1 MEFDYECLE
10 EQNWPTIPSA
20 SAEVTKNMHKWCGK
34 ISYIVSDLL
43 KQLKILEDEKL
54 NVSIA
59 TSNKPTTI
67 FTYAQATS
75 IQQNQSKPKETE
87 LVMMTKIT
95 NEFNNKKRIENNIII
110 SGVADHAIKKSAI
123 IHDIVY
129 NHSLDIFILTETWIK
144 SDDPP
149 AIQEDMAPTGFKTI
163 QYCRS
168 DHRGGGVAIVY
179 RDNLYIKPISL
190 LSTCLSYERT
200 SAKLNLANN
209 IYNIIAIY
217 RSNPIIPTNIF
228 FLELSVLCGDFNCPG
243 TTPTTCNPRLAEILE
258 TYNMIQR
265 VQSPTRISS
274 TTSIANLLDLVINR
288 HDDISL
294 NNIQVTD
301 EGISDH
307 YMIRVALYH
316 QPSNSKTVW
325 FSKRNFRKLNL
336 SCFIKELQV
345 MLCCLSPENNVD
357 DYAEQVRANITTVLD
372 HLAPIQ
378 KYSMRPG
385 KHDDKWLFSDA
396 KNKKI
401 RRRKLEPYGNQ
412 KETWNIAKKLLHSIS
427 SKTKNTIPEA
437 KCNII
442 SQYFIN
448 KLESIKN
455 TIQERLAKNP
465 KSKFISELHP
475 PVNILATFGT
485 VTPTDVS
492 KIIKA
497 LKPKTSPLDIIPTYI
512 LKSCSELFS
521 LIIAHLAN
529 LSFKSGVF
537 PASYKV
543 AQITPTPKKSGL
555 AEFDLSNL
563 RPISNLNTISKILE
577 KLALSRLLPHVTS
590 SINFNPLQSGFRS
603 NHSTETALLKIC
615 NDILLNIDDALNT
628 ILLSLDISSAFD
640 TIDHSLLISRIKD
653 EFGATDIALKWLTS
667 YLHS

>member
-1 MEFDYECLE
+1 
-10 EQNWPTIPSA
+10 
-20 SAEVTKNMHKWCGK
+20 
-34 ISYIVSDLL
+34 
-43 KQLKILEDEKL
+43 
-54 NVSIA
+54 
-59 TSNKPTTI
+59 
-67 FTYAQATS
+67 
-75 IQQNQSKPKETE
+75 
-87 LVMMTKIT
+87 
-95 NEFNNKKRIENNIII
+95 
-110 SGVADHAIKKSAI
+110 
-123 IHDIVY
+123 
-129 NHSLDIFILTETWIK
+129 
-144 SDDPP
+144 
-149 AIQEDMAPTGFKTI
+149 
-163 QYCRS
+163 
-168 DHRGGGVAIVY
+168 
-179 RDNLYIKPISL
+179 
-190 LSTCLSYERT
+190 
-200 SAKLNLANN
+200 
-209 IYNIIAIY
+209 
-217 RSNPIIPTNIF
+217 
-228 FLELSVLCGDFNCPG
+228 
-243 TTPTTCNPRLAEILE
+243 
-258 TYNMIQR
+258 MIQR

-274 TTSIANLLDLVINR
+274 TTGIANLLDLVINR

-307 YMIRVALYH
+307 YMIRVAFYH

-345 MLCCLSPENNVD
+345 MPCCLSPENNVD
-357 DYAEQVRANITTVLD
+357 DYAEQIRSNITTVLD
-372 HLAPIQ
+372 HLAPIR
-378 KYSMRPG
+378 KYSMQPG
-385 KHDDKWLFSDA
+385 KHDDKWLSSDA

-401 RRRKLEPYGNQ
+401 RHRKLEPYDNQ
-412 KETWNIAKKLLHSIS
+412 KETWNIAKKLLHSNS
-427 SKTKNTIPEA
+427 YKTKNTIPEA

-475 PVNILATFGT
+475 PVNILPTFGI

-521 LIIAHLAN
+521 PIITHLAN
-529 LSFKSGVF
+529 LSFKSGIF

-543 AQITPTPKKSGL
+543 AQITPIPKKSGL

-590 SINFNPLQSGFRS
+590 SINFNPFS
-603 NHSTETALLKIC
+603 IC
-615 NDILLNIDDALNT
+615 
-628 ILLSLDISSAFD
+628 
-640 TIDHSLLISRIKD
+640 LLISRIKD
-653 EFGATDIALKWLTS
+653 EFGVTDIALKWLTS
-667 YLHS
+667 YLHSQKSFVSIGSIKSRLIASSTGVPQGSVLGPFLFSMFVSPLYRIIAKLGTNPHQYADDT